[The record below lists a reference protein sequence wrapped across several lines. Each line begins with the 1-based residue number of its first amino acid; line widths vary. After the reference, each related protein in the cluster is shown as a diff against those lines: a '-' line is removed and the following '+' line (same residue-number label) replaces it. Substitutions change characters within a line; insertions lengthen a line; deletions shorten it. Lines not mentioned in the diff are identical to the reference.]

1 MAETDDSLWSVPP
14 LIQVPNVKV
23 MAISQYTQF
32 LRCHSVLS
40 LSVLTFLPTSRHSNI
55 TGEPVSIMPSTIS
68 FRRFNSILRVSWR
81 NFHMWQY
88 LLLRM
93 ALQEGP
99 QQAADVVRYQQFP
112 FLNQLDANAAI
123 TVVAFCDAAIHF
135 AQTNVEVHKATRII
149 TDCISPAA
157 HLGIDIFCRG
167 RSISAI
173 CAYPASMSF
182 DFDGEHPDRWKT
194 AQDFEIKFLQDLRS
208 AVSVDSCEAALKAA
222 GSRRS
227 VALLRVESTL
237 PHRGM
242 LMCASTPRRHTVEVC
257 ASQGPQQAGHL
268 LDDAPK
274 GRQT

>member
-1 MAETDDSLWSVPP
+1 MPWT
-14 LIQVPNVKV
+14 
-23 MAISQYTQF
+23 
-32 LRCHSVLS
+32 LS
-40 LSVLTFLPTSRHSNI
+40 FCRLKP
-55 TGEPVSIMPSTIS
+55 
-68 FRRFNSILRVSWR
+68 ILRFSWFDFR
-81 NFHMWQY
+81 IAQY
-88 LLLRM
+88 LLLNM
-93 ALQEGP
+93 VFQDGP
-99 QQAADVVRYQQFP
+99 QQAAGVVRYQQFP
-112 FLNQLDANAAI
+112 FLNQFDADAATTI
-123 TVVAFCDAAIHF
+123 VAFCDAAIHF

-157 HLGIDIFCRG
+157 RLGLTLDIFCRG
-167 RSISAI
+167 RGISTL
-173 CAYPASMSF
+173 CAYPEDMNF
-182 DFDGEHPDRWKT
+182 EFDGNHPERWKA